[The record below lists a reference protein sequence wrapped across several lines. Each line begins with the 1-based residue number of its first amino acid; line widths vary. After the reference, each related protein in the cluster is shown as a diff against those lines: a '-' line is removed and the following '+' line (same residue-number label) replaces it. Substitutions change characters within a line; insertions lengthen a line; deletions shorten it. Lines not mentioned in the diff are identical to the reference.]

1 MLHVYVSVPSVI
13 FLRFSV
19 PWSQNLI
26 LYTALFIS
34 YFCAYYVTYFLQ
46 ELMQQY
52 LLQKKRTRH
61 QTCMISNF
69 DCQILTIYKT
79 SEIFQLI
86 VMVKVKSW
94 WLNEKKI
101 VLIPCQ
107 IISFFKN
114 TEYDRYIKIFERWSN
129 VPSTGF
135 LICWLSAYIFLDF
148 NECTNYLFEEKN
160 TRCGPIFI
168 IILQTLLGDH
178 SS

>member
-61 QTCMISNF
+61 QTCMITNF

-94 WLNEKKI
+94 WLNEKKNCI
-101 VLIPCQ
+101 DSL
-107 IISFFKN
+107 
-114 TEYDRYIKIFERWSN
+114 SN
-129 VPSTGF
+129 NLF
-135 LICWLSAYIFLDF
+135 LRIQNMIDILRFLKGGLMYHQLAF
-148 NECTNYLFEEKN
+148 
-160 TRCGPIFI
+160 
-168 IILQTLLGDH
+168 
-178 SS
+178 

>member
-52 LLQKKRTRH
+52 LLQKKGTRH
-61 QTCMISNF
+61 QTCMITNF

-135 LICWLSAYIFLDF
+135 LICW
-148 NECTNYLFEEKN
+148 
-160 TRCGPIFI
+160 
-168 IILQTLLGDH
+168 
-178 SS
+178 